1 VDPDQLVS
9 VRVTRT
15 VVIGKVLCPALN
27 APGMPR
33 AFVYLR
39 THVTSKGCSMRMA
52 SPDWGR
58 GLVRRTGARLRPGF
72 TSLLVAG
79 LVLGL
84 SGGGCDV
91 LAPSESDFSFAGT
104 WAADGTIQFRKSTWS
119 PSQYETRT
127 ARLVLTFR
135 PHSHINEDGIP
146 LSGTW
151 SMTYADPANN
161 RSGSFS
167 ARASRGR
174 QCSAGA
180 TTTICTNND
189 PFVNMIADI
198 VLTSTS
204 ACSTLYVPAH
214 IIVEDDKTI
223 LIVALKNGTNGTL
236 TDATCG
242 DLWRYDSL
250 SWSTFM
256 LTRK

>member
-1 VDPDQLVS
+1 
-9 VRVTRT
+9 
-15 VVIGKVLCPALN
+15 
-27 APGMPR
+27 
-33 AFVYLR
+33 
-39 THVTSKGCSMRMA
+39 MRISA
-52 SPDWGR
+52 HHWWSD
-58 GLVRRTGARLRPGF
+58 LVRTTGARLRPGF
-72 TSLLVAG
+72 TSVLVAG

-84 SGGGCDV
+84 FGGGCDV
-91 LAPSESDFSFAGT
+91 LTPSESDFSFAGT
-104 WAADGTIQFRKSTWS
+104 WTADGTIQFRKSTWS

-135 PHSHINEDGIP
+135 PHSHIYEDGIP

-174 QCSAGA
+174 QCGKEFCRSD
-180 TTTICTNND
+180 D
-189 PFVNMIADI
+189 PFVHMIENI

-204 ACSTLYVPAH
+204 ACSTLYVPSH
-214 IIVEDDKTI
+214 IIVDDDKTI

-250 SWSTFM
+250 SWGTFM